1 MERSQVVSDTVLNL
15 LGVRHCLCKTSPVPA
30 FLRSLSHP
38 LVHSLSGTCHWR
50 TVSWTRQPPCLFLKS
65 WSKMNP
71 SCLQLLLVR
80 HLVTSLWKGINKI
93 SRDRKRE
100 KTTLGCT
107 QLWLGCFS
115 LWSSKG
121 QLWGVISTCP
131 WRCCL
136 GGGFFVLTLL
146 QRCWTAGKWLG
157 FNTGTGRSWKLLISR
172 NGHCRPFL
180 TSTQ

>member
-65 WSKMNP
+65 WSKMTP

-80 HLVTSLWKGINKI
+80 HLVTSLWKGIKSPGTESEGKLLWFVPSCDWSV
-93 SRDRKRE
+93 SRCD
-100 KTTLGCT
+100 
-107 QLWLGCFS
+107 FP
-115 LWSSKG
+115 KG
-121 QLWGVISTCP
+121 NCEGLSAP
-131 WRCCL
+131 AH
-136 GGGFFVLTLL
+136 GGAVWAAVFVLTLL
-146 QRCWTAGKWLG
+146 QRCWTAGKWLD
-157 FNTGTGRSWKLLISR
+157 FNTGTGRSWKFLISR
-172 NGHCRPFL
+172 NGHCRPLL